1 MRRKETKESILKT
14 RLLGIKTAKIT
25 KRHTVDKDD
34 RLTITLQK
42 GEEIISLETSAGI
55 SELELRNTVIRLR
68 HSLTGDKLS
77 NHFDANKETIKNF
90 ERPLVDMGGNYT
102 RDDTFV

>member
-1 MRRKETKESILKT
+1 
-14 RLLGIKTAKIT
+14 
-25 KRHTVDKDD
+25 VDKGD

-42 GEEIISLETSAGI
+42 GEEIISLETSADI

-68 HSLTGDKLS
+68 HFLIGDKLS

-90 ERPLVDMGGNYT
+90 SNFNNDYLVDYSQDG
-102 RDDTFV
+102 RDELHSKPVYGKL